1 MSSTYIF
8 SLNDQHSTLKKNC
21 SIKLYILKDI
31 KFYTRLPKRT
41 RFHLSAIDY
50 LAILPRGE
58 NEGVAT
64 CMWLPF
70 QS

>member
-8 SLNDQHSTLKKNC
+8 SLNDQHFKKNC
-21 SIKLYILKDI
+21 SIKLYLLKDI
-31 KFYTRLPKRT
+31 KINTRLPKRT
-41 RFHLSAIDY
+41 LLHLSAIDQ